1 MVFTKALFAQVAM
14 VFVLLVVAPSNAN
27 AQIYQ
32 YRCAEA
38 VPNLYHCTDGE
49 HANWDRYNPY
59 SWSAEPAYTLAR
71 SLQYSAHH

>member
-38 VPNLYHCTDGE
+38 VPNLYH
-49 HANWDRYNPY
+49 
-59 SWSAEPAYTLAR
+59 
-71 SLQYSAHH
+71 